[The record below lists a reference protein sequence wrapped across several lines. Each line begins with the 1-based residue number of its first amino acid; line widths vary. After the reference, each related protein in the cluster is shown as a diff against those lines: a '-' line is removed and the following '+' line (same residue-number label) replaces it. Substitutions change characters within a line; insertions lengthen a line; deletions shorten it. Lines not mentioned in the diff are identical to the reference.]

1 MKKKIAIVAGIIVV
15 LLIIVLNVKKSD
27 GGIEV
32 RVQEVKKKE
41 LVAKVEG
48 TGEIKPKKNVEI
60 SADISGKIVKIAVKE
75 GDKVKKGQ
83 FLLQID
89 PEGYKADL
97 ESAKASLEATRA
109 ELIQAEANY
118 KMNKEAYERAK
129 ELFRK
134 GIISEEEFSRAE
146 ANYQSSLS
154 ALKALKYRIKQNQ
167 AAVKSAEE
175 RLKKTVIT
183 APVDGVVTS
192 LNVEEGE
199 VAIIGTMNNPGTV
212 LLTVADLSVME
223 AEVWVD
229 ETDIVRVKMGQKAK
243 VTVDALPEVEFRG
256 RVEEVGNSAQ
266 SSTGLAASS
275 EQAKEYKVVV
285 LLEGDVSQL
294 KPGLTATAEIEVA
307 RKKDVLTVP
316 ISALVVRKVK
326 GKEKEGV
333 FVVKNEVA
341 KFVPVKKGIM
351 GEMEIEIK
359 EGLKEG
365 DSVIVGP
372 FKVLRVLKDG
382 QRVKVKKSLLESSGR
397 K

>member
-1 MKKKIAIVAGIIVV
+1 MKKKAFIIIGIIVV
-15 LLIIVLNVKKSD
+15 LLVIILNVKKSD
-27 GGIEV
+27 EGIEV
-32 RVQEVKKKE
+32 RTQVVKKKE

-48 TGEIKPKKNVEI
+48 TGEIKPRKNVEI
-60 SADISGKIVKIAVKE
+60 SADISGKIVKIAIKE
-75 GDKVKKGQ
+75 GDRVKKGQ

-97 ESAKASLEATRA
+97 ESARASLEATRA

-118 KMNKEAYERAK
+118 KMKKEAFERAR
-129 ELFRK
+129 ELFSK
-134 GIISEEEFSRAE
+134 GVISKEEYSQAE
-146 ANYQSSLS
+146 ANYKSALS

-183 APVDGVVTS
+183 SPVDGVVTS

-229 ETDIVRVKMGQKAK
+229 ETDIVRVKPGEKAV
-243 VTVDALPEVEFRG
+243 VTVDALPDMKFMGV
-256 RVEEVGNSAQ
+256 VTEVGNSPQ
-266 SSTGLAASS
+266 SSSAVTST

-285 LLEGDVSQL
+285 LLKGDVSQL

-316 ISALVVRKVK
+316 ISSIVVRKRK
-326 GKEKEGV
+326 GKEMEGV
-333 FVVKNEVA
+333 FVVKNGTA
-341 KFVPVKKGIM
+341 HFVPIKKGIM
-351 GEMEIEIK
+351 GEMEIEIR

-365 DSVIVGP
+365 DEVIVGP
-372 FKVLRVLKDG
+372 FKTLRVLKEG
-382 QRVKVKKSLLESSGR
+382 QKVKVKRSSKRETGG

>member
-1 MKKKIAIVAGIIVV
+1 MKKKAFIVIGIIVV
-15 LLIIVLNVKKSD
+15 LLVIILNIKKSEEV
-27 GGIEV
+27 IEV
-32 RVQEVKKKE
+32 RTQVVKKKE

-48 TGEIKPKKNVEI
+48 TGEIKPRKNVEI
-60 SADISGKIVKIAVKE
+60 SADISGKIVKIGVKE
-75 GDKVKKGQ
+75 GDRVRKGQ
-83 FLLQID
+83 FLLLID

-118 KMNKEAYERAK
+118 KMKKEAFERAK
-129 ELFRK
+129 ELFSK
-134 GIISEEEFSRAE
+134 GVISKEEYSQAE
-146 ANYQSSLS
+146 ANYKSALS

-229 ETDIVRVKMGQKAK
+229 ETDIVRVKPGEKAV
-243 VTVDALPEVEFRG
+243 VTVDALPDVKFEGV
-256 RVEEVGNSAQ
+256 VTEVGNSAQ
-266 SSTGLAASS
+266 SSSGLAST

-285 LLEGDVSQL
+285 LIEGDVSQL

-316 ISALVVRKVK
+316 ISSIVVRKRE
-326 GKEKEGV
+326 GKEKEGI
-333 FVVKNEVA
+333 FVVKNETA
-341 KFVPVKKGIM
+341 HFVPIKKGIM
-351 GEMEIEIK
+351 GEMEIEVR

-365 DSVIVGP
+365 DEVIVGP
-372 FKVLRVLKDG
+372 FKTLRILKEG
-382 QRVKVKKSLLESSGR
+382 QKVKVERSSTREAGG